1 MSPEMLEL
9 LLADPIL
16 RPRGGWS
23 ERAEEWT
30 DANQQ
35 GDWRTVYALRKSE
48 AKSKALKSEL
58 DGERQEVLGLTAE
71 VEVLR
76 RRQPDLL
83 PVDLPTRLHLG
94 SISFRVR
101 TKAENPRRVRG
112 WTEAMSLG
120 FVPLLHV
127 L

>member
-1 MSPEMLEL
+1 MLEL
-9 LLADPIL
+9 LLADTTL

-48 AKSKALKSEL
+48 SKEAALKAEL
-58 DGERQEVLGLTAE
+58 EGERQEVLDLTAE

-76 RRQPDLL
+76 RKQPDL
-83 PVDLPTRLHLG
+83 
-94 SISFRVR
+94 
-101 TKAENPRRVRG
+101 
-112 WTEAMSLG
+112 
-120 FVPLLHV
+120 
-127 L
+127 